1 MDPLLERSETTP
13 IPQQKTRCV
22 HGALEH
28 PDGPRFA
35 QQAAYAEFRGPAY
48 NGDMLM
54 RWGTALLLLFAAPA
68 IQANTSAQAD
78 SALEAINKVYWN
90 AAGKHFYKSEQ
101 RAGRLDFW
109 MSAHAWECILEAYQR
124 TGNAAYKQQVTDIYD
139 GFVKFFGSDWTQ
151 NDYNDDILWW
161 VIACTRAYEVTGEK
175 RYLDQAR
182 KHFDWVYSTQTDTV
196 FGGGIW
202 WRNDEHKTKNSCI
215 VQPAIIAAMNLAK
228 LTGNPAYRTQAESLY
243 DWQKRTLTEASG
255 KVYDAINFTG
265 LAKGSTTYNQGTFI
279 GSAQLLGKTADADK
293 AMEWTRLNLADAAGI
308 LKNDTQ
314 SDFGTFAQIF
324 IRYAVRFARTPTG
337 AKHLAWLETN
347 AQTAWKNRRKRDH
360 ITGFNWAVAAP
371 DTGIQCQSAFGG
383 VTMLNLLA
391 MPEQTAIRLT
401 ARPSAASPGLR
412 RTFAHGTTAWKLGA
426 RLIAVDGRP
435 RTAPAPNSYLTGQR
449 AEPRESLRID

>member
-1 MDPLLERSETTP
+1 MRKGD
-13 IPQQKTRCV
+13 C
-22 HGALEH
+22 
-28 PDGPRFA
+28 
-35 QQAAYAEFRGPAY
+35 AEFRGLAY
-48 NGDMLM
+48 NGDMW
-54 RWGTALLLLFAAPA
+54 RGRGTALLLLFAAAAGPA
-68 IQANTSAQAD
+68 KGANTSAQAD

-90 AAGKHFYKSEQ
+90 AAGKHFFKSDQ
-101 RAGRLDFW
+101 KNGRLDFW

-161 VIACTRAYEVTGEK
+161 VIACTRAYEVTGER

-182 KHFDWVYSTQTDTV
+182 KHFDWVYSTQADTV

-202 WRNDEHKTKNSCI
+202 WRNDEHLTKNSCI
-215 VQPAIIAAMNLAK
+215 VQPAIIAAVNLAR
-228 LTGNPAYRTQAESLY
+228 LTGEASYKAKAESLY
-243 DWQKRTLTEASG
+243 DWQKRTLTESNG
-255 KVYDAINFTG
+255 KVYDAINYNG

-279 GSAQLLGKTADADK
+279 GSAQLLGKPADADR

-308 LKNDTQ
+308 LKNNTQ

-347 AQTAWKNRRKRDH
+347 AQTAWKNRRKRDN

-391 MPEQTAIRLT
+391 MPEQTSIRLSARGRSASPGFLRAPGPGTPAWILGPARLT
-401 ARPSAASPGLR
+401 A
-412 RTFAHGTTAWKLGA
+412 
-426 RLIAVDGRP
+426 DGRS
-435 RTAPAPNSYLTGQR
+435 RTLPAPNSYLAGR
-449 AEPRESLRID
+449 GAEPRESFRSH